1 MKIRRG
7 TVDVSKAERT
17 LRAHGDQA
25 GPSSI
30 SDVSLGLLSLAIG
43 ISGTR
48 WVGPA
53 SGE

>member
-1 MKIRRG
+1 MSIIFNCY
-7 TVDVSKAERT
+7 DVSKAERT